1 MLSVMKAVEKII
13 SEKPFIQEGLSR
25 GIINNAALASEMI
38 PEIET
43 LLKRKVKFSAVN
55 MSIRRLS
62 EKLEKTFVKTAQ
74 FDKDSDITVK
84 SNLVQ
89 VVIYKNEGIQ
99 EYIRK
104 IYDVV
109 DYKKGDFLT
118 ITQGIYEVMIITN
131 SKYEK
136 KVIGL
141 FPQKIVKK
149 VLRNLSGITVRM
161 PEESFEMVGLFY
173 QITRALAWENIVIVD
188 FVSTFTEATMTFN
201 EEDTSRAYETLKRL
215 VGKNNKT

>member
-1 MLSVMKAVEKII
+1 MKAVEKII

-25 GIINNAALASEMI
+25 GIINNAALASEMV

>member
-1 MLSVMKAVEKII
+1 
-13 SEKPFIQEGLSR
+13 
-25 GIINNAALASEMI
+25 
-38 PEIET
+38 
-43 LLKRKVKFSAVN
+43 
-55 MSIRRLS
+55 
-62 EKLEKTFVKTAQ
+62 
-74 FDKDSDITVK
+74 
-84 SNLVQ
+84 
-89 VVIYKNEGIQ
+89 
-99 EYIRK
+99 
-104 IYDVV
+104 
-109 DYKKGDFLT
+109 
-118 ITQGIYEVMIITN
+118 MIITN

>member
-1 MLSVMKAVEKII
+1 MKAVEKII